1 MLLKPWLKLRF
12 TEIPNFLYS
21 ARGPAG
27 RTEQLDQALSHNAI
41 HPSCRRAVGSWPHWL
56 LLFIL
61 AAVTI
66 VYIPTLHD
74 GFHGDDFVAFTEF
87 KTHNFWNYS
96 SDVFLFKDA
105 NFYWRPLGKISHFL
119 LYEFFDFDPSRTAST
134 RLPSSC

>member
-1 MLLKPWLKLRF
+1 MLLKRAAARF
-12 TEIPNFLYS
+12 TDIRNFSILHEAQRGGRSNLIRLY
-21 ARGPAG
+21 RTG
-27 RTEQLDQALSHNAI
+27 RFILHAA
-41 HPSCRRAVGSWPHWL
+41 RAVGSWPHWL

-119 LYEFFDFDPSRTAST
+119 LYEFFDFDPAFYPTIRSITDE
-134 RLPSSC
+134 